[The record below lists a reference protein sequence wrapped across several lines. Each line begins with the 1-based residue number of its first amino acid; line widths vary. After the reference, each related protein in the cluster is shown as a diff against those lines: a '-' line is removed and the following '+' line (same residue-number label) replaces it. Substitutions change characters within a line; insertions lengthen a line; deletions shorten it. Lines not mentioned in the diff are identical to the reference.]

1 MRYKLFLL
9 FLLIL
14 PFSVKAQIGEHRN
27 QLSIGGSGGVTLSS
41 IDFDPTIRQGQLVQ
55 PTFGITLRYTCEKY
69 FTTVCAL
76 QAELNYARL
85 GWKEDI
91 LDANNEKLPDTYQR
105 VLGYAQLPLLAR
117 LSWGREARG
126 MMFFIVLGPQF
137 NLYLHQ
143 SSKRSDVWTLN
154 DDGTPNRPNRVYQQY
169 SMDPDH
175 KFDYGLTGGL
185 GTELNTAIGHF
196 TIEGRYYFGLADIY
210 KNSKKDVFARSAH
223 RSIVIKASYLFDLFN
238 R

>member
-1 MRYKLFLL
+1 MRYKLFLI
-9 FLLIL
+9 FFLIL
-14 PFSVKAQIGEHRN
+14 PFTAKAQIGERRN

-85 GWKEDI
+85 GWKEKIMDQS
-91 LDANNEKLPDTYQR
+91 NEPLPDTYQR

-117 LSWGREARG
+117 LAWGREARG
-126 MMFFIVLGPQF
+126 MMFFVLLGPQF
-137 NLYLHQ
+137 NVYLHQ
-143 SSKRSDVWTLN
+143 SSKRSNVWTL
-154 DDGTPNRPNRVYQQY
+154 DEDGTPNRPNKVYQQY
-169 SMDPDH
+169 DMDPDH

-196 TIEGRYYFGLADIY
+196 MIEGRYYFGLADIY

-223 RSIVIKASYLFDLFN
+223 RTIVIKATYLFDLFN